1 MPLCRGFAYTTL
13 SMNVNGNPPAF
24 YGLNIRKRALSDVDR
39 KIGPS
44 GVVRPGGACAGQA
57 ERRCAVV
64 GTGKPL
70 SHPLA
75 GKLGYLWRSCSG
87 ELAEQNDLFRLTY
100 ALETAKDMSW
110 TYRLLNDREW
120 SGRYAVALNGA
131 VNGVYL
137 SRSNLDVA
145 FDDNGYQVNPL
156 MAQLT
161 GNVGGVM
168 KLLNRCGWQAK
179 PGSDISLPHQYSLMA
194 RQGVSGKD

>member
-1 MPLCRGFAYTTL
+1 
-13 SMNVNGNPPAF
+13 
-24 YGLNIRKRALSDVDR
+24 
-39 KIGPS
+39 
-44 GVVRPGGACAGQA
+44 
-57 ERRCAVV
+57 
-64 GTGKPL
+64 
-70 SHPLA
+70 
-75 GKLGYLWRSCSG
+75 
-87 ELAEQNDLFRLTY
+87 
-100 ALETAKDMSW
+100 MSW

-168 KLLNRCGWQAK
+168 KLLNHCGWQAE
-179 PGSDISLPHQYSLMA
+179 PGSDVSLPHQYSLMA